1 MFIFYF
7 GNSVFFPLRY
17 HLINRCIPRV
27 FIICSML
34 RLFEAGL
41 RYTENSD
48 EDEFYF
54 RDFNF
59 YCTVIASKYG
69 LMRIPGLTIM
79 FSLVAFYF
87 GSAVLFCAIM
97 NDQNVCPSYGN
108 NSSHHDGWL
117 TTIYF
122 ASVTMS
128 TVGYGD
134 VSLYEYGQPKW
145 ITCIAIVYMLVAM
158 AVALSVFA
166 KVADMAMNGIGLYKV
181 HMFSRMKTQIMES
194 KDMPLYKQIRRLIAL
209 RVIELSI
216 YFFALNL
223 FGVFVARFFI
233 ARSDVE
239 GQQWNWMTTL
249 YWAIQTTTTI
259 GMFLIEMRD
268 LTIFVFVFIIERYS
282 YSIFITGFSF
292 FCMIPFSGYGDIN
305 QPFELRYFNIF
316 FTSLGTA
323 FVGNCLASL
332 SGLTEEINDH
342 RRYYAWK
349 RRELS
354 KMLIDELQV
363 NDDKLDQ

>member
-1 MFIFYF
+1 MTDVNMMSSSSSDGDGTIIDPKESRIKNR
-7 GNSVFFPLRY
+7 GKSDIETLARTIDDRLQNRLRVSLWERKKFLDICFEIAKKEEESRNGSLSRFSKEGLVILVEELKGRVAQKPRASRLY
-17 HLINRCIPRV
+17 DELLKLIGYYDPDK
-27 FIICSML
+27 SML

-128 TVGYGD
+128 TVGYRD

-166 KVADMAMNGIGLYKV
+166 KVAEMAMNGIGLYKV

-194 KDMPLYKQIRRLIAL
+194 KDMPLYKQIR
-209 RVIELSI
+209 
-216 YFFALNL
+216 
-223 FGVFVARFFI
+223 
-233 ARSDVE
+233 
-239 GQQWNWMTTL
+239 
-249 YWAIQTTTTI
+249 
-259 GMFLIEMRD
+259 
-268 LTIFVFVFIIERYS
+268 
-282 YSIFITGFSF
+282 
-292 FCMIPFSGYGDIN
+292 
-305 QPFELRYFNIF
+305 
-316 FTSLGTA
+316 
-323 FVGNCLASL
+323 
-332 SGLTEEINDH
+332 
-342 RRYYAWK
+342 
-349 RRELS
+349 
-354 KMLIDELQV
+354 
-363 NDDKLDQ
+363 